1 MNIRSKEK
9 TEIGYILL
17 ELSLNNINLNIN
29 RRYGIAKINIKKNIS
44 ELKKDDNEDIN
55 NRLMIGNN
63 PYIIEITS
71 LDNKK
76 NYRIGYTF
84 FENDMIEVD
93 EYYRKE
99 SVIYFSNYDNLIN
112 YFMNVYRNE
121 FQIKIGDQKIQLYNP
136 FNKRVKVYE
145 EYIKEK
151 EDEGKLNMILDYN
164 EKGFL
169 ERIYY
174 IKVDNLDEDET
185 QFDYDDSEKIDIVYD
200 KSKKYSIYN
209 LYGELYGE
217 FSKKKYINSWTF

>member
-1 MNIRSKEK
+1 MTPELLIQFKKDVDARINDGDAKDEAILKELQKLITESKKIRFE
-9 TEIGYILL
+9 G
-17 ELSLNNINLNIN
+17 
-29 RRYGIAKINIKKNIS
+29 KINIKKNIS

-112 YFMNVYRNE
+112 YFMN
-121 FQIKIGDQKIQLYNP
+121 D
-136 FNKRVKVYE
+136 
-145 EYIKEK
+145 
-151 EDEGKLNMILDYN
+151 
-164 EKGFL
+164 
-169 ERIYY
+169 
-174 IKVDNLDEDET
+174 
-185 QFDYDDSEKIDIVYD
+185 
-200 KSKKYSIYN
+200 
-209 LYGELYGE
+209 
-217 FSKKKYINSWTF
+217 